1 MYSYYLQRVLTRET
15 PKYKKLVTLLQLVQ
29 FSTSFVLFIFSTKF
43 HFGGGG
49 CSGYTSLV
57 FTILFNLTLMNF
69 SLWCATEPEKPKQNL
84 KAGFA

>member
-57 FTILFNLTLMNF
+57 FTIFFNLTLF
-69 SLWCATEPEKPKQNL
+69 HEFFFAVFRTRTRKTKTKL
-84 KAGFA
+84 K